1 MGRFSGVL
9 SWALSLLGAFLA
21 VGLAG
26 AAPAGAGNP
35 LAYILWSGLFFLAVF
50 LGGFVGL
57 QLSLALN
64 RHGRARRSRG
74 WFAALV
80 LSGALIFG
88 AGAGGQALFM
98 LSREE
103 VTTSSAV
110 DMALLL
116 DASGSMDT
124 SGYSLPRTDAAVQF
138 VEAMGED
145 TRIQAVSFAST
156 VLDSTDLLTMD
167 AAGRQTL
174 VNFIKAID
182 AVGMTDFD
190 APLSL
195 AADTLLT
202 QGRADS
208 NKAIL
213 LLTDGEGTFSSQAA
227 DTLLENGI
235 RLFSIRIDAVGS
247 SSAEVRALTELAE
260 RTGGFDTR
268 LVPGADG
275 SVDTAA
281 LLQAFQE
288 AFQATSE
295 HRMGMKEELLIRAEG
310 ISGYQLA
317 VRFVTLILC
326 ALLFGVGY
334 FAQWRGGMVVR
345 NALSGALLAVL
356 LTLAGGFGGLSI
368 LLICLLLGAAYVKI
382 EWKGGGT
389 LDV

>member
-1 MGRFSGVL
+1 MGRFSGAL

-21 VGLAG
+21 AGFVGT
-26 AAPAGAGNP
+26 APAGAGDP
-35 LAYILWSGLFFLAVF
+35 SVYIFWSGRFFLAVF

-57 QLSLALN
+57 QLSLALS
-64 RHGRARRSRG
+64 RYGRARRSRG

-138 VEAMGED
+138 VEAMGEG

-174 VNFIKAID
+174 VDFIQAID

-202 QGRADS
+202 QERTDS
-208 NKAIL
+208 NRAIL
-213 LLTDGEGTFSSQAA
+213 LLTDGEGTFSSQVA
-227 DTLLENGI
+227 DTLLNSGI

-247 SSAEVRALTELAE
+247 SSAEVQALTELAE

-281 LLQAFQE
+281 LLQAFRD

-295 HRMGMKEELLIRAEG
+295 HRMGMKEELLISADG
-310 ISGYQLA
+310 ISSYQLA

-326 ALLFGVGY
+326 AVLFGVGY
-334 FAQWRGGMVVR
+334 FAQLRGGMVVR

-356 LTLAGGFGGLSI
+356 LTLGGSGDLSV
-368 LLICLLLGAAYVKI
+368 LLTCLLLGAAYVKI
-382 EWKGGGT
+382 ERKGGGT

>member
-1 MGRFSGVL
+1 MGRFSGAL

-21 VGLAG
+21 AGFVGT
-26 AAPAGAGNP
+26 APARPGDP
-35 LAYILWSGLFFLAVF
+35 SVYIFWSGRFFLAVF

-57 QLSLALN
+57 QLSLALS
-64 RHGRARRSRG
+64 RYGRARRSRG

-174 VNFIKAID
+174 VDFIQAID

-202 QGRADS
+202 QERTDS
-208 NKAIL
+208 NRAIL
-213 LLTDGEGTFSSQAA
+213 LLTDGEGTFSSQVA
-227 DTLLENGI
+227 DTLLNSGI

-247 SSAEVRALTELAE
+247 SSAEVQALTELAE

-281 LLQAFQE
+281 LLQAFRD

-295 HRMGMKEELLIRAEG
+295 HRMGMKEELLISADG
-310 ISGYQLA
+310 ISSYQLGA
-317 VRFVTLILC
+317 RFVTLILC
-326 ALLFGVGY
+326 AVLFGVGY
-334 FAQWRGGMVVR
+334 FAQLRGGMVVR

-356 LTLAGGFGGLSI
+356 LTLGGSGDLSV
-368 LLICLLLGAAYVKI
+368 LLTCLLLGAAYVKI
-382 EWKGGGT
+382 ERKGGGT